1 VTSSPPE
8 RNLGR
13 VSYVNTFIRVADD
26 CPTSTAEVPAPR
38 VRPSVAELQHRLLS
52 ERPYE
57 LTEEELYVR
66 VQGARQGLGDRETNE
81 RYEALHAEVFAKP
94 QACLRALHSR
104 SATATGAHYDAEG
117 RIALHPRDSDTY
129 ARLSRDRALKQLP
142 AMRSTRP

>member
-1 VTSSPPE
+1 
-8 RNLGR
+8 

-38 VRPSVAELQHRLLS
+38 ARPSVAELQHGLLS

-66 VQGARQGLGDRETNE
+66 VHGARQGLGAREINE
-81 RYEALHAEVFAKP
+81 QYEALHTEVFAKP
-94 QACLRALHSR
+94 QACLRASPLTKR
-104 SATATGAHYDAEG
+104 YGYGAHYDAEG

-129 ARLSRDRALKQLP
+129 ARLSSDPALKQLP
-142 AMRSTRP
+142 AMRSTRR